1 MEPEDPLRVKK
12 LLQPVSSS
20 VPKSSRSWIG
30 SSIVILAT
38 VFSVFTP
45 FEGQSTPQQRVI
57 DSLFHS
63 WFAMSGVTAALWL
76 ARRGT
81 FGSLPKLLRVLSA
94 PLFAFFLLVSML
106 DFFFWRPLWAALKPF
121 GVVEVDAVPVA
132 VMGVFAVW
140 GIGIAVFVVRGTFRW
155 FRRRYEHHGVAVGFG
170 PLYFYFR
177 RRRAS

>member
-1 MEPEDPLRVKK
+1 MESEDPLRVKK

-20 VPKSSRSWIG
+20 VPKSSRWWIG
-30 SSIVILAT
+30 STIVIFAAAFAL
-38 VFSVFTP
+38 FTP
-45 FEGQSTPQQRVI
+45 FEGQSTPHQRVV

-63 WFAMSGVTAALWL
+63 WFAMSGITAALWL
-76 ARRGT
+76 ARRET
-81 FGSLPKLLRVLSA
+81 FGSLPKLLRVLSV
-94 PLFAFFLLVSML
+94 PLFAFFLLAGML
-106 DFFFWRPLWAALKPF
+106 DFVVWRPLWQALKPF
-121 GVVEVDAVPVA
+121 GVVEVDGVPVA

-140 GIGIAVFVVRGTFRW
+140 GIGIAVFMVRGTFRW

>member
-1 MEPEDPLRVKK
+1 
-12 LLQPVSSS
+12 LLQPISSS
-20 VPKSSRSWIG
+20 VQKSSRSWIG
-30 SSIVILAT
+30 SVIVILAA

-45 FEGQSTPQQRVI
+45 FEGQPSAHQRIV

-63 WFAMSGVTAALWL
+63 WFVMSGVTAALWL
-76 ARRGT
+76 ARRET

-94 PLFAFFLLVSML
+94 PLFAFFMLVSTL
-106 DFFFWRPLWAALKPF
+106 DFFFWRPLWQALKPF
-121 GVVEVDAVPVA
+121 GVVEVDTVPVV

-140 GIGIAVFVVRGTFRW
+140 GIAVAFFLVRGTFRW

-177 RRRAS
+177 RRRVS

>member
-1 MEPEDPLRVKK
+1 MESEDPLRVKK

-30 SSIVILAT
+30 STIVIFAAAFAL
-38 VFSVFTP
+38 FTP
-45 FEGQSTPQQRVI
+45 FEGQSTPHQRVV

-63 WFAMSGVTAALWL
+63 WFAMSGITAALWL
-76 ARRGT
+76 ARRET
-81 FGSLPKLLRVLSA
+81 FGSLPKLLRVLSV
-94 PLFAFFLLVSML
+94 PLFAFFLLAGML
-106 DFFFWRPLWAALKPF
+106 DFVVWRPLWQALKPF
-121 GVVEVDAVPVA
+121 GVVEADAVPVA

-140 GIGIAVFVVRGTFRW
+140 GIGIAVFMVRGPFRW